1 MISSL
6 EMEATLGRTK
16 AAISPRVRRL
26 TRSSLNTKFWLE
38 GALSGGLVAL
48 IRSNCFVDLSTG
60 VASVLFI
67 TAGAVVAAD
76 VTEAIVAVL
85 LLPCCCGVA
94 AAFGD
99 PMAACALLLTCC
111 GAVPAMSLRIWC
123 SVASFTLIAVLLY
136 CCGTG
141 DGMSFLNVCSHSSCW
156 YCISGNCPATTT
168 QCFVFS
174 VYSYSQKSGPNRLVK
189 SSSIL

>member
-26 TRSSLNTKFWLE
+26 T
-38 GALSGGLVAL
+38 LSGGLVAL

-60 VASVLFI
+60 VASVLLI

-76 VTEAIVAVL
+76 ITEAIVAVL

-111 GAVPAMSLRIWC
+111 GAVPAMSLRVWC
-123 SVASFTLIAVLLY
+123 SVASFTLVAVLLY
-136 CCGTG
+136 CGTG
-141 DGMSFLNVCSHSSCW
+141 DGMSFLKICSHSSCW

-174 VYSYSQKSGPNRLVK
+174 VYSYSQ
-189 SSSIL
+189 